1 MARVLMLA
9 GYADS
14 LVGFRDK
21 LLQEMVSLGHEVIA
35 CAPEAPA
42 RVGEKLTEWGV
53 QCRDVPLRRTG
64 TGVLADL
71 RYLFALVAL
80 LRKVR
85 PDVVLPYTVKP
96 TIYGSMAAAVTG
108 VPVTG
113 SMITGLGYA
122 FSGESLRRRLIG
134 HLVKTLYRL
143 GLRGNRVVF
152 FQNPDD
158 MALFRRLRIVG
169 RENHPTLI
177 NGSGIDLEQFRPASY
192 PSRVSFLLIA
202 RLIGEKGVREY
213 AAAARALRPRYPSSH
228 FRLVG
233 WIDENPDAITRQE
246 LDAWVAEGTLEY
258 LGRLDDIRPA
268 MADTS
273 VYVLPSFYR
282 EGTPRTVLEALAM
295 ARPVITTDA
304 PGCRETVVSG
314 ENGFLVPVRDVP
326 ALAEAMEKFLRQP
339 QLVETMGSAS
349 RRLAEEKYDVHA
361 VNRVILD
368 GLGLSG
374 KWRADTVAATG
385 A

>member
-9 GYADS
+9 GHAES

-21 LLQEMVSLGHEVIA
+21 LLQEMVALGHEVIA
-35 CAPEAPA
+35 CAPEATA
-42 RVGEKLTEWGV
+42 RVGCRLTEWGV
-53 QCRDVPLRRTG
+53 ECRDIPLRRTG
-64 TGVLADL
+64 TGIADDL
-71 RYLFALVAL
+71 RYLFALIAL
-80 LRKVR
+80 LREVR

-96 TIYGSMAAAVTG
+96 TIYGSIASSLVG

-134 HLVKTLYRL
+134 LLVKGLYRV

-158 MALFRRLRIVG
+158 LDLFRNLGIVEE
-169 RENHPTLI
+169 RNNPTLI
-177 NGSGIDLEQFRPASY
+177 NGSGIDLDHFLPTPY
-192 PSRVSFLLIA
+192 PSALSFLLIA

-213 AAAARALRPRYPSSH
+213 AAAARELRQRHPAAR
-228 FRLVG
+228 FRLAG
-233 WIDENPDAITRQE
+233 FIDVNPDAISQVE
-246 LDAWVAEGTLEY
+246 LDRWTAAGTLEY
-258 LGRLDDIRPA
+258 LGRLEDVRPA
-268 MADTS
+268 LAETS

-282 EGTPRTVLEALAM
+282 EGTPRTVLEAMAM

-304 PGCRETVVSG
+304 PGCRETVIPG
-314 ENGFLVPVRDVP
+314 ENGFLVPPRDVP
-326 ALAEAMEKFLRQP
+326 ALVEAMERFLVCP
-339 QLVETMGSAS
+339 DLVPVMGAAS
-349 RRLAEEKYDVHA
+349 RSLAEKKYDVHE

-368 GLGLSG
+368 GLGLRG
-374 KWRADTVAATG
+374 EGAMAAVG